1 MDNYVLLDLIGEGA
15 FGKVYRAQRK
25 CTNQIVAIKK
35 IGKMYL

>member
-1 MDNYVLLDLIGEGA
+1 MLDLIGEGA

-35 IGKMYL
+35 IIKRYNHE